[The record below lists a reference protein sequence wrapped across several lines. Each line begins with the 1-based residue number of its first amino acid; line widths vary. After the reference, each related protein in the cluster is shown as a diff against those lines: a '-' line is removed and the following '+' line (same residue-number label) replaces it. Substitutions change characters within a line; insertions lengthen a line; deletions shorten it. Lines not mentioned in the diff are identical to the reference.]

1 MEGVRNLT
9 SKKVLDYFMIE
20 NAPGGNQDWL
30 PEWDMNMGGCAAVT
44 ACDVCIF
51 LARYKKFRKLFPF
64 DLDPQNLTHMDFVR
78 FAAVMK
84 PYLTP
89 RYHGIDFLETYI
101 CGLYEYFRKIDND
114 SLILEGVSGKV
125 DYEIFAQAIKN
136 QIDRNFPVPYLLLNH
151 HDIKLDDFEWHW
163 FNLAGYEELD
173 NDMNVLTVT
182 YGEYQWFSLRNLH
195 ETRNERKGGIIRI
208 FDKGE

>member
-1 MEGVRNLT
+1 MT
-9 SKKVLDYFMIE
+9 SKKVLNYFMIE

-51 LARYKKFRKLFPF
+51 LARHEKFRKLFPF
-64 DLDPQNLTHMDFVR
+64 DLDPQNLTRMDFVR

-101 CGLYEYFRKIDND
+101 CGFYDYCKKVDND
-114 SLILEGVSGKV
+114 SLIFEGLSGKV

-163 FNLAGYEELD
+163 FNLAGYEEFE

-208 FDKGE
+208 FDRNERGE